1 MCLTAISKLYRYC
14 FITQHCP
21 RPDWILGSLFHPHCL
36 PWPLLHSSSVS
47 SPSSSALQQ
56 LPRPCVISYCSP
68 LLERGKYNLYSSY
81 IKGLLM
87 SSDALG
93 RQAGGHGCR
102 ETLCSRGASATCAPA
117 HTQPSRTILG
127 DRPALAQQLPF
138 IAFCGNSVID
148 VIIRAP

>member
-36 PWPLLHSSSVS
+36 PWPLLHSSSVN

-56 LPRPCVISYCSP
+56 LPRPCVFSYCFP

-93 RQAGGHGCR
+93 SQAGDTAAGR
-102 ETLCSRGASATCAPA
+102 PSAPEVPLPHVLLLTPSQAAPSSGTGQ
-117 HTQPSRTILG
+117 H
-127 DRPALAQQLPF
+127 
-138 IAFCGNSVID
+138 
-148 VIIRAP
+148 